1 MAERWITDASPLIVL
16 AKVGRADLLFEIPG
30 KLLIPNAVAEE
41 ILGGGPE
48 DPARRLIEFGF
59 AERRHAAG
67 IPRRLWEWG
76 LGRGETEVLAL
87 ALGESSSR
95 AVIDDA
101 AARKCAAAL
110 GVPIIGTL
118 GIVARAKRL
127 GRIESAVSVFRA
139 LLDQDFR
146 IDPMTLRL
154 VAEDL
159 GETW

>member
-1 MAERWITDASPLIVL
+1 MAELWISDASPLIVL
-16 AKVGRADLLFEIPG
+16 AKIGRGDLLLEIPG

-41 ILGGGPE
+41 ILSGGPE
-48 DPARRLIEFGF
+48 DPARRLIESGF
-59 AERRHAAG
+59 AERRHTAG
-67 IPRRLWEWG
+67 VPRRLWEWG